1 MLKWLQQRRRRR
13 ANGRFVKAVPAILA
27 RYGELIEAHPT
38 AYIDE
43 TQLPVDKEMMK
54 AALKIGWKLA
64 DNDKQREWLKVGWIL
79 LSQFQKGVGET
90 PIDCNLSPGL
100 LPSDEEVS
108 RLDRFLQFAK
118 IAEAE
123 TEKNRAEMFEFIRQN
138 SG

>member
-1 MLKWLQQRRRRR
+1 
-13 ANGRFVKAVPAILA
+13 
-27 RYGELIEAHPT
+27 
-38 AYIDE
+38 
-43 TQLPVDKEMMK
+43 MK
-54 AALKIGWKLA
+54 AALKIAWKLA
-64 DNDKQREWLKVGWIL
+64 DNDKEREWLKVGWIL

-90 PIDCNLSPGL
+90 PIDCKLSPGL

-123 TEKNRAEMFEFIRQN
+123 TEKNRAEMLEFVRQN